1 MEKQDCY
8 YLGKIVSKFSFR
20 GEVLLKLDSDESPSL
35 KLKTIFIEIDKILV
49 PFSIVNISKHKSSLL
64 KIKFDG
70 VDSETLAD
78 NILRRDTFLPLK
90 DLPKLDGN
98 KFYYHEIIGFKAE
111 DLHRGEIGIIKEVN
125 DQTSQPVVKINTN
138 ENKEVMIPL
147 VDDFLIKLERNKKKI
162 IFNLP
167 EGLIDL

>member
-20 GEVLLKLDSDESPSL
+20 GEVLLKLDSDESPAL
-35 KLKTIFIEIDKILV
+35 QLKTIFIEIDKILV
-49 PFSIVNISKHKSSLL
+49 PFSIIKISLHKSSLL

-78 NILRRDTFLPLK
+78 KILRRNTFLPLN

-125 DQTSQPVVKINTN
+125 DQTSQPIVKINTN

-167 EGLIDL
+167 QGLIDL